1 MKQTEIIK
9 YCDNLLEI
17 EKFSDYCPNGLQIEG
32 DNRQTVKIAIG
43 VSISLE
49 FIEKAIEQDADLIIT
64 HHGLIWNRDE
74 RIIRGPLKRKMILL
88 LNHGIA
94 AAAYH
99 LPLDFHPQL
108 GNNAQL
114 ADKIGLVDLEPFSQ
128 TPQYAQGVMGTTTLR
143 TIDAVSEHVA
153 EVLNRQPLTLPYG
166 PDKINKIAIVTGGAQ
181 GFFLEAIEAGA
192 DCFITG
198 EISEQNF
205 AMSREHGVHFI
216 SAGHYCT
223 EKFGIQ
229 ALGAHLGEQFDLQ
242 IDFID
247 IPNPI

>member
-1 MKQTEIIK
+1 MIQSEIIK
-9 YCDNLLEI
+9 YCDELLNVEYY
-17 EKFSDYCPNGLQIEG
+17 KDYCPNGLQIEG
-32 DNRQTVKIAIG
+32 DNRQVNKIVIG

-49 FIEKAIEQDADLIIT
+49 FIEKAIEADADLIIT
-64 HHGLIWNRDE
+64 HHGLIWDRDD
-74 RIIRGPLKRKMILL
+74 RIIRGPLKRKIHLL

-99 LPLDFHPQL
+99 LPLDFHPEL
-108 GNNAQL
+108 GNNVQL
-114 ADKIGLVDLEPFSQ
+114 AEKIGLKELRPFSQ
-128 TPQYAQGVMGTTTLR
+128 TPQYAQGILGITSQKSITAFGDHL
-143 TIDAVSEHVA
+143 EN
-153 EVLNRQPLTLPYG
+153 VLGRPPLTLPYG
-166 PDKINKIAIVTGGAQ
+166 PDKINNIAIVTGGAQ

-205 AMSREHGVHFI
+205 AMSREYAVHFI
-216 SAGHYCT
+216 SAGHYTT

-229 ALGAHLGEQFDLQ
+229 ALGKSLEKVVPLSVE
-242 IDFID
+242 FID